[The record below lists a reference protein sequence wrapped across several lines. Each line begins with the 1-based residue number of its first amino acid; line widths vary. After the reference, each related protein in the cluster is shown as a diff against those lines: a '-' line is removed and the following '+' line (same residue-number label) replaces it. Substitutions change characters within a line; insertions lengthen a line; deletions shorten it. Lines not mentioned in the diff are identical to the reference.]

1 MKKSLVALAA
11 LAATGAFAQS
21 TATVSGNLTFGVG
34 TTEFGTAKS
43 GAQIVRQTGNIAFK
57 GTEDLGNGLKAN
69 FELQTTI
76 GQAAATNVSTTPS
89 SSTATNQNVA
99 QRTLLGDRGAYVNL
113 QGGFGT
119 AQVGRAATAVRA
131 LWGAIGDVSRLGVVN
146 GISASSSG
154 QSFSEDGNLAIAA
167 GDANA
172 RVIYGD
178 TYANQVSYVSPSF
191 SGFTVA
197 VGMLPVQSSSTGV
210 GNDATNKDTYS
221 YSLQYATGPIA
232 AAYNL
237 TDAKGGSAPYKLH
250 TILASYDFGVAKVGL
265 THQAVKLAT
274 GTNPGNG
281 TALTATVPVGPGSFG
296 LGWGKRGSATQT
308 GTSFGDDVKQVFAG
322 YRYDLSKRTNLQVV
336 YNKIDRNNS
345 TGAKTTDLKETHLI
359 VAHTF

>member
-21 TATVSGNLTFGVG
+21 TVTVSGGLALAVG
-34 TTEFGTAKS
+34 TTEFGVNKS
-43 GAQIVRQTGNIAFK
+43 GAQIARQTGNIAFK

-69 FELQTTI
+69 FEVQTTV
-76 GQAAATNVSTTPS
+76 GQAAATNVTTGQ
-89 SSTATNQNVA
+89 AA

-119 AQVGRAATAVRA
+119 AQVGRSATAVRA

-146 GISASSSG
+146 GISASTSASTTNSSAFG
-154 QSFSEDGNLAIAA
+154 DGGVLISAA
-167 GDANA
+167 TAGGDENA

-178 TYANQVSYVSPSF
+178 TYANQVNYVSPTF
-191 SGFTVA
+191 NGFTVA
-197 VGMLPVQSSSTGV
+197 VGLNPVQAADTGI
-210 GNDATNKDTYS
+210 GNNAANKDTYS

-237 TDAKGGSAPYKLH
+237 TDAKGGSVPYKMH

-265 THQAVKLAT
+265 TQQSIKLAS
-274 GTNPGNG
+274 GVNPASGWAV
-281 TALTATVPVGPGSFG
+281 TAAAPVGPGSLG
-296 LGWGKRGSATQT
+296 LGYGKRGQSASVSTN
-308 GTSFGDDVKQVFAG
+308 FADDVKQMFVG

-336 YNKIDRNNS
+336 YNKIDHNRS
-345 TGAKTTDLKETHLI
+345 TGAKTTDIKETHLI